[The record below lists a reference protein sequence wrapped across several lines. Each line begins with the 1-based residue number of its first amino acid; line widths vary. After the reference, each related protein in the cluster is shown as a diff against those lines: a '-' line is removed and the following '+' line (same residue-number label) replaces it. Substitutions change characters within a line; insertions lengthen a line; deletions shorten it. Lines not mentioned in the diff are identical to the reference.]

1 MNIESV
7 SSVGSV
13 GVTTRSAPSDNAQP
27 AARPLTKS
35 VTSQTASEQG
45 NTATSAVKNEQ
56 ENAPSRQTVDEAVNR
71 LAKFVAPNQA
81 DINFSVDESSGVR
94 VVKIIDRNSNEVIRQ
109 MPSEEAV
116 ALAQALDKLQG
127 LLIRDKA

>member
-1 MNIESV
+1 MNIESA
-7 SSVGSV
+7 SSVGAVSKPMSV
-13 GVTTRSAPSDNAQP
+13 EAVQQS
-27 AARPLTKS
+27 ARPVTKPDA
-35 VTSQTASEQG
+35 SQSASEQV
-45 NTATSAVKNEQ
+45 NASPVAKREQ
-56 ENAPSRQTVDEAVNR
+56 ENAPSRQTVEEAVDR

-81 DINFSVDESSGVR
+81 AINFSVDESSGIR

>member
-1 MNIESV
+1 MNIESASPV
-7 SSVGSV
+7 N
-13 GVTTRSAPSDNAQP
+13 VTTRSAPSDNAQQ

-35 VTSQTASEQG
+35 GTSQTASEQG
-45 NTATSAVKNEQ
+45 NTSPAAKSAQ

-71 LAKFVAPNQA
+71 LAQFVAPNQA
-81 DINFSVDESSGVR
+81 DINFSVDESSGIR

>member
-7 SSVGSV
+7 SSVG
-13 GVTTRSAPSDNAQP
+13 VTTRTAPNDSVQQG
-27 AARPLTKS
+27 ARPSMNSPTAP
-35 VTSQTASEQG
+35 QTASEQR
-45 NTATSAVKNEQ
+45 NSAPTAVKGEQ
-56 ENAPSRQTVDEAVNR
+56 GSTPSRQTVDEAVSR
-71 LAKFVAPNQA
+71 LAKFVSPNQA
-81 DINFSVDESSGVR
+81 DINFSVDESSGIR